1 MEDLVSKLVTHIIR
15 MRKCYQNDDLQAN
28 ACEYG
33 QVLAYCDM
41 IDYYG
46 HEVVFTMQDE
56 IDGYYVIS
64 EIAIDGKVLDV

>member
-1 MEDLVSKLVTHIIR
+1 MEDLVSKLVTHIMR
-15 MRKCYQNDDLQAN
+15 MRDCYKNDDQQVN

-33 QVLAYCDM
+33 QVLAYRDM
-41 IDYYG
+41 INYCG
-46 HEVVFTMQDE
+46 HKVVFTMQDE